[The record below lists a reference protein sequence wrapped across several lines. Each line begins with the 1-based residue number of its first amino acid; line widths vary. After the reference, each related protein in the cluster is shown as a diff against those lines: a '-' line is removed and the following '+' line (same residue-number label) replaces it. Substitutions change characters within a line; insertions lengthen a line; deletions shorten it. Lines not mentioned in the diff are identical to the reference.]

1 MWNEIEKVAREVY
14 AGKYGNGSHRKRV
27 LTEMGYDYDLVQDMV
42 DYLFYGGPKPSIEEA
57 EKTEDNNEDETLYVD
72 VNLNLYKKLVLRFV

>member
-1 MWNEIEKVAREVY
+1 MWNEIEKVARDVY
-14 AGKYGNGSHRKRV
+14 AGKYGNGSYRKRV

-42 DYLFYGGPKPSIEEA
+42 EYLFYDGPKPNIKEA
-57 EKTEDNNEDETLYVD
+57 EKIEEDDDETLYVD